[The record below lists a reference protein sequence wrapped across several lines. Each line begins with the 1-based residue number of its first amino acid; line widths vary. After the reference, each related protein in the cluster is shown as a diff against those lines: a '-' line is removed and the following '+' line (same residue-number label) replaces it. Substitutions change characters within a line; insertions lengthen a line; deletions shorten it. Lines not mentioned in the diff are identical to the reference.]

1 MTPSKKKLLKPK
13 EVSLDPFIKVETP
26 TAELPN
32 DENQLFGDDVML
44 EHLPSLTF
52 HYRVRMRKKKSS
64 PTMSGNMLLMS
75 YSNCPHFILKEKVS
89 ESGSNIK
96 TFRLWKMK
104 QQLDTSFQENSWD
117 ISNLEFL
124 NINSIQNLH
133 MLWKYLHT

>member
-13 EVSLDPFIKVETP
+13 EVSLDPSIKMETP

-32 DENQLFGDDVML
+32 DENQLFGEDVML

-52 HYRVRMRKKKSS
+52 HYPVRMRKKKSS

-96 TFRLWKMK
+96 TFRL
-104 QQLDTSFQENSWD
+104 SNRFFQWNENETTIGYILSR
-117 ISNLEFL
+117 EF
-124 NINSIQNLH
+124 
-133 MLWKYLHT
+133 MGYK